1 MIECTSL
8 QGEAWSLLTC
18 TYVFKVQGQ
27 TRHKSEQDDEL
38 RTICSSTYIG
48 RLEVEK
54 RKALCGVDVSASVE
68 SRIPLLHVQLRW
80 RCCCLPAEH
89 TEFVPTASPRTENYF
104 VCWRWPAACR
114 EKSCLM
120 SAMQRATAATHH
132 SDSES
137 YSSAYASL
145 QREHGR
151 GERSVGRA

>member
-8 QGEAWSLLTC
+8 VQGEAWSLLTC

-38 RTICSSTYIG
+38 RTICSTYIG
-48 RLEVEK
+48 RLEV
-54 RKALCGVDVSASVE
+54 KALCGVDVSASVE
-68 SRIPLLHVQLRW
+68 SLFSTYSCAGLAAACLLSIQN
-80 RCCCLPAEH
+80 
-89 TEFVPTASPRTENYF
+89 VPTASPRTENYF

-137 YSSAYASL
+137 YYSSAYAAL

-151 GERSVGRA
+151 GERSEGRA

>member
-89 TEFVPTASPRTENYF
+89 TECPHRLPQNRELLRMLALACCLSREELSDVSH
-104 VCWRWPAACR
+104 AAGHSR
-114 EKSCLM
+114 NTP
-120 SAMQRATAATHH
+120 QR
-132 SDSES
+132 
-137 YSSAYASL
+137 
-145 QREHGR
+145 QRKLL
-151 GERSVGRA
+151 